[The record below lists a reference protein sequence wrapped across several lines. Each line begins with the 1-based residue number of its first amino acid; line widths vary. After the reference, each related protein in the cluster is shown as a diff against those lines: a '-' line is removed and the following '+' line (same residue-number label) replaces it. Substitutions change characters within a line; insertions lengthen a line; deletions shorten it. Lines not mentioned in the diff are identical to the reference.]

1 MVVNNVTIIN
11 STKPCIKI
19 KLLYW
24 YNLCYMSFTTIK
36 NEGKE
41 VYMIQG

>member
-1 MVVNNVTIIN
+1 MVVNNVIIIN
-11 STKPCIKI
+11 SIKLCIKI

-24 YNLCYMSFTTIK
+24 YNLCYMFFIIIK

-41 VYMIQG
+41 VYMI